1 MANFAKIQTFKVE
14 DSEGHNQ
21 LVSAIE
27 PKCLVQ
33 RPKTIEPK
41 KIKLWN
47 SGHWSM
53 DYALLSMTSRIAIDY
68 RMRGENSSVDENLMN
83 LFGFFVCGRI
93 FHDFI
98 LNFRLWTKILLS
110 LLKTLL

>member
-1 MANFAKIQTFKVE
+1 
-14 DSEGHNQ
+14 
-21 LVSAIE
+21 
-27 PKCLVQ
+27 
-33 RPKTIEPK
+33 
-41 KIKLWN
+41 
-47 SGHWSM
+47 M

-83 LFGFFVCGRI
+83 LFEFFVCGRI

-110 LLKTLL
+110 FTMDEGPFPMRDGVRHLSVWTLEEYLLEEYL